1 MTEFEPIVIERGRT
15 HDETFEEWAN
25 KVQSKSRG
33 EKVSLKD
40 YKRDTVIELL
50 NEAEQ
55 VAMRFQVY
63 RCWPSA
69 YTAVGELDASA
80 SEMAIES
87 ITLQHEGW
95 ERDRGTGEPSE
106 PTYSNSEG

>member
-1 MTEFEPIVIERGRT
+1 M
-15 HDETFEEWAN
+15 
-25 KVQSKSRG
+25 
-33 EKVSLKD
+33 
-40 YKRDTVIELL
+40 IELL

-69 YTAVGELDASA
+69 YTAVGELDASV

-95 ERDRGTGEPSE
+95 ERDRETGEPAEESYSTGSDGKRSVDE
-106 PTYSNSEG
+106 GTPTKLSKNDDS